1 MSRRQTKDSRTRRF
15 PCRSPAQRS
24 PKAEREHARRH
35 RREEA
40 LRHLEPEAANLPLQR
55 VFHSARRCSDQSTHR
70 LRTRHWSSNRFRRTC
85 GRHGLRPTRRRRTHR
100 TGNHSAPRNQTEQT
114 EAQSQPHH
122 SSHPT
127 STRNTPT
134 ASSAMTAEDA
144 HNAQSEATIFLF
156 INLMTCHF
164 HTTPRHYTISA
175 PPRYTAM

>member
-1 MSRRQTKDSRTRRF
+1 MSTPSTDCPTSPTASRHPTAKPMSRRQTKDSRTRRF

-24 PKAEREHARRH
+24 PKAEREHVRRH

-100 TGNHSAPRNQTEQT
+100 TGNHSEPRNQTEQT

-122 SSHPT
+122 SSHPPG
-127 STRNTPT
+127 TRR
-134 ASSAMTAEDA
+134 
-144 HNAQSEATIFLF
+144 
-156 INLMTCHF
+156 
-164 HTTPRHYTISA
+164 RHHR
-175 PPRYTAM
+175 P